1 MKAKHNIIAA
11 VALILIFTTFSS
23 AQQSAQAD
31 MQKRIMK
38 RSLVTMGDTTR
49 IENVL
54 TKAINKEPL
63 VISVIG
69 GSITEGAAASK
80 YQNQFGYLVAD
91 WFKEKFPDTPIK
103 YINAAIGASSSNM
116 GTHRVEDNLLKH
128 KPDLIVCEYA
138 VNDGGNALIPETM
151 EGLVRQMLKAEKQ
164 PALMLLFMCG
174 KKGTNEQEKHSI
186 IGKHYNLPMLSFRD
200 ALFPEI
206 EAGNI
211 KWEDIEADT
220 VHPNDRG
227 HRYCAEFITD
237 LIQKVLDKMPKQ
249 PKAKELQALPE
260 PTTSNPF
267 EYTTMLCTKTSVPVK
282 NQGWITDNDKG
293 PYRKFLGNGW
303 LSEKPGSILEF
314 DIKGSFISIVYHI
327 DKQKDFG
334 MMQVQIDDHEPEKHN
349 AYAGW
354 IWKGG
359 MCVWKP
365 IAKDLTDGWHKVK
378 ITLLEEKDKDSE
390 GNKFRFLAVMA
401 AGKK

>member
-1 MKAKHNIIAA
+1 MKLKHSIITAITLLLISNICC
-11 VALILIFTTFSS
+11 T
-23 AQQSAQAD
+23 AQQPLQTD
-31 MQKRIMK
+31 IQKRIMK

-54 TKAINKEPL
+54 AKAINKEPL

-80 YQNQFGYLVAD
+80 YQNQYGHLIAD
-91 WFKEKFPDTPIK
+91 WFKEKFPETPIT
-103 YINAAIGASSSNM
+103 YVNAAIGASSSNM

-128 KPDLIVCEYA
+128 KPDFIVCEYA
-138 VNDGGNALIPETM
+138 VNDGGNDLIPETM
-151 EGLVRQMLKAEKQ
+151 EGLVRQMLKAEKK
-164 PALMLLFMCG
+164 PAVILLFLCG

-186 IGKHYNLPMLSFRD
+186 IGKHYNLPMVSFRD

-227 HRYCAEFITD
+227 HRYCAEFVTD
-237 LIQKVLDKMPKQ
+237 LIQKVLDKMPKE
-249 PKAKELQALPE
+249 PKIKKLPDL
-260 PTTSNPF
+260 PKQTTSNPF
-267 EYTTMLCTKTSVPVK
+267 EYTTMLCTKTSVPAK
-282 NQGWITDNDKG
+282 NQGWVTDDDKG
-293 PYRKFLGNGW
+293 PYRQFLGNGW
-303 LSEKPGSILEF
+303 LSEKPGSTLEF

-334 MMQVQIDDHEPEKHN
+334 MIQVQIDDLEPVKHN

-365 IAKDLTDGWHKVK
+365 VATDLVDGWHKVK
-378 ITLLEEKDKDSE
+378 ITLLEEKDKNSE
-390 GNKFRFLAVMA
+390 GNKFRFLAALA